1 MTAIIAFFDID
12 DDAPSGFGELVMRW
26 QLGRRSRNIE
36 DRRGARGGM
45 GLPRAGMGRGAKRG
59 LGGGLGVIII
69 ALIAMLFGFNPS
81 FLFNSLNEG
90 QIIAPGQAPQTRQ
103 SLDENDTVGQFV
115 SAILGETEATWS
127 HVFGQINQDY
137 REPTL
142 VMFEGKV
149 QSACGF
155 ASAASGPFYC
165 PGDEKV
171 YLDASFFRDLANR
184 FGAAGDFAPAYVIA
198 HEVGHH
204 VQNQLGIA
212 GKVNAAR
219 SRASEV
225 ESNQLSVRLE
235 LQADCLAGVW
245 VNHSQKKLQW
255 LQEGDIEEALRAASA
270 IGDDHLQKQAQGYVV
285 PESFTH
291 GSSEQ
296 RVRWF
301 TEGLRA
307 GDIQSCDT
315 FSGKI

>member
-1 MTAIIAFFDID
+1 
-12 DDAPSGFGELVMRW
+12 MRW

-36 DRRGARGGM
+36 DRRGGS
-45 GLPRAGMGRGAKRG
+45 GMGRVPLGRGARRG
-59 LGGGLGVIII
+59 LGGGLGVLLL
-69 ALIAMLFGFNPS
+69 ALVAMMFGVNPS
-81 FLFNSLNEG
+81 FLLNSLG
-90 QIIAPGQAPQTRQ
+90 DGGIVAPGEEPRPGQRSGETDAI
-103 SLDENDTVGQFV
+103 GQFV
-115 SAILGETEATWS
+115 AAVLGETEATWIEL
-127 HVFGQINQDY
+127 FKQMNRDY

-142 VMFEGKV
+142 VLFEGQV

-155 ASAASGPFYC
+155 ASAAAGPFYC
-165 PGDEKV
+165 PSDEKV
-171 YLDASFFRDLANR
+171 YLDTSFFRELASR

-198 HEVGHH
+198 HEIGHH

-219 SRASEV
+219 SRMSEAQG
-225 ESNQLSVRLE
+225 NQLSVRLE

-245 VNHSQKKLQW
+245 VNHSQRKLQW

-270 IGDDHLQKQAQGYVV
+270 IGDDRLQRQAQGYVV

-301 TEGLRA
+301 AEGTRT
-307 GDIQSCDT
+307 GDIQTCDT
-315 FSGKI
+315 FSGGI

>member
-1 MTAIIAFFDID
+1 
-12 DDAPSGFGELVMRW
+12 MRW
-26 QLGRRSRNIE
+26 QLGRRSQNVE
-36 DRRGARGGM
+36 DRRGSRGGI
-45 GLPRAGMGRGAKRG
+45 GLPRGMGRGAKRG
-59 LGGGLGVIII
+59 LGGGLGILLLAVV
-69 ALIAMLFGFNPS
+69 AMLFGFNPS
-81 FLFNSLNEG
+81 FLFNSLSDR
-90 QIIAPGQAPQTRQ
+90 QVIAPPETGKPIA
-103 SLDENDTVGQFV
+103 ENDKVGQFV

-127 HVFGQINQDY
+127 DVFEDMNQDY
-137 REPTL
+137 HEPTL
-142 VMFEGKV
+142 VLFEGQV

-155 ASAASGPFYC
+155 ASAAAGPFYC

-171 YLDASFFRDLANR
+171 YLDTTFFRDLANR

-198 HEVGHH
+198 HEIGHH

-219 SRASEV
+219 SRVSEV
-225 ESNQLSVRLE
+225 EGNQLSVRLE

-245 VNHSQKKLQW
+245 VSHTQQRLQW

-270 IGDDHLQKQAQGYVV
+270 IGDDQLQKQAQGYVV

-301 TEGLRA
+301 TTGARS

-315 FSGKI
+315 FSGAV

>member
-1 MTAIIAFFDID
+1 
-12 DDAPSGFGELVMRW
+12 MRW

-36 DRRGARGGM
+36 DRRGSRGRI
-45 GLPRAGMGRGAKRG
+45 GLPRNMGRGAKRG
-59 LGGGLGVIII
+59 VGGGLGVIII

-81 FLFNSLNEG
+81 FLFNSLDEG
-90 QIIAPGQAPQTRQ
+90 PITVPGQGSSPTDQP
-103 SLDENDTVGQFV
+103 LDESDTAGQFV
-115 SAILGETEATWS
+115 AAVLGETEIVWS
-127 HVFGQINQDY
+127 EVFARANQDY

-142 VMFEGKV
+142 VMFEGQV

-171 YLDASFFRDLANR
+171 YLDTSFFRELATR

-204 VQNQLGIA
+204 VQHQLGIA
-212 GKVNAAR
+212 GRVNAER
-219 SRASEV
+219 SRVSEV
-225 ESNQLSVRLE
+225 KSNELSVRLE

-245 VNHSQKKLQW
+245 VNHSQKRLQW
-255 LQEGDIEEALRAASA
+255 LQDGDIEEALGAASA
-270 IGDDHLQKQAQGYVV
+270 IGDDQLQKQAQGYVV

-301 TEGLRA
+301 TEGLRQ
-307 GDIQSCDT
+307 GDIQACDT
-315 FSGKI
+315 FSGAI